1 MNNTDYLM
9 LSGIQH
15 FVFCKRQCGLI
26 HMEQVWS
33 ENTLTI
39 QGESLHERVDK
50 PESESRP
57 GIKLERSLAIKSE
70 RLKLFGKA
78 DMVEFHKYPPAPL
91 TVGVQE
97 TWIPFPVEY
106 KRGKPKQGLE
116 DKIQLCAQA
125 ICLEESF
132 SCTITKGALFYGK
145 EKRRLEV
152 EFDDEL
158 REATIEAAEGFHQM
172 MKSNTLPPTE
182 LGPKCKNCSLAEVC
196 MPESQGINIEKY
208 LAEVTE

>member
-1 MNNTDYLM
+1 MNNIDYLM

-26 HMEQVWS
+26 HLEQSWS
-33 ENTLTI
+33 ENTLTL
-39 QGESLHERVDK
+39 QGEALHERVDK

-70 RLKLFGKA
+70 RLKLFGRA
-78 DMVEFHKYPPAPL
+78 DMVEFHK
-91 TVGVQE
+91 QSDR
-97 TWIPFPVEY
+97 WIPFPVEY

-116 DKIQLCAQA
+116 DKIQLCAEVM
-125 ICLEESF
+125 CLEESF
-132 SCTITKGALFYGK
+132 SCTISKGALFYGK

-152 EFDDEL
+152 EFDYEL
-158 REATIEAAEGFHQM
+158 REATIKAAEGFHQM

-208 LAEVTE
+208 LAEVSE